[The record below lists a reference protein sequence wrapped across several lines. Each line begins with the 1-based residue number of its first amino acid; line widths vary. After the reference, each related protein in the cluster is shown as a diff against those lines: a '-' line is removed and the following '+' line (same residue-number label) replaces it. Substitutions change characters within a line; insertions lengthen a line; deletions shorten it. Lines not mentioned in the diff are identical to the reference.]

1 MRVEA
6 FIGTSIWIGWRQLRF
21 WEYGWEMSPDFD
33 FVDCDIYVSDEN
45 YVSGFGFEE
54 IEPEYD

>member
-1 MRVEA
+1 
-6 FIGTSIWIGWRQLRF
+6 
-21 WEYGWEMSPDFD
+21 MSPDFD

>member
-1 MRVEA
+1 
-6 FIGTSIWIGWRQLRF
+6 
-21 WEYGWEMSPDFD
+21 MSPDFD
-33 FVDCDIYVSDEN
+33 FADCDIYVSDEN